1 VFEHSWTV
9 TRQMFTAIDT
19 MLHGH
24 NLLTLVVG
32 DVQSR
37 YNEEKADAISLECA
51 HCRRHGLSQEGS
63 TSVHKVRYY
72 LEQTEAEHNEFDCE

>member
-1 VFEHSWTV
+1 
-9 TRQMFTAIDT
+9 MFTAIDT

-24 NLLTLVVG
+24 NLLTRVVG

-37 YNEEKADAISLECA
+37 YNKEKADAISLECA

>member
-1 VFEHSWTV
+1 
-9 TRQMFTAIDT
+9 MFTAIDT

-24 NLLTLVVG
+24 NLLTRVVG

-63 TSVHKVRYY
+63 NSVHKVRYY